1 MPPWFVNRQ
10 TLIKIPVEEFYIVWM
25 SASIL
30 LQVLRILG
38 HLNSFN
44 WLPSKKI
51 LIGPEIFN
59 RVILHDYVNITFSRK
74 LNCFVLFS
82 KGGYIVCQYI
92 FSLFAS

>member
-51 LIGPEIFN
+51 LIGLEIFN
-59 RVILHDYVNITFSRK
+59 RVILHDYVNITFS
-74 LNCFVLFS
+74 
-82 KGGYIVCQYI
+82 
-92 FSLFAS
+92 